1 MNKPVIGIS
10 SCLTGN
16 HVRYDAGDKMH
27 RSLLAWL
34 RNDVELI
41 AICPEVAIGMGIPR
55 PPIELS
61 DDVIH
66 PEARQ
71 VDQPDKIYTMP
82 LKKFGW
88 QVAEEY
94 VLDGYIFK
102 SRSPSC
108 GLGSTT
114 VKINGLIQQ
123 RTVSGIYASSLVT
136 CLPYLPVTEA
146 EALTTGKDCY
156 HFINKCLEYRNS
168 RLAMETV
175 LNISQPQ

>member
-1 MNKPVIGIS
+1 
-10 SCLTGN
+10 
-16 HVRYDAGDKMH
+16 MH

-88 QVAEEY
+88 QVAAEY
-94 VLDGYIFK
+94 ADSFNLCADRTELVGITVATMGFM
-102 SRSPSC
+102 
-108 GLGSTT
+108 GLMDVCQYFQYSLREIAKVKKGS
-114 VKINGLIQQ
+114 
-123 RTVSGIYASSLVT
+123 
-136 CLPYLPVTEA
+136 
-146 EALTTGKDCY
+146 
-156 HFINKCLEYRNS
+156 
-168 RLAMETV
+168 
-175 LNISQPQ
+175 